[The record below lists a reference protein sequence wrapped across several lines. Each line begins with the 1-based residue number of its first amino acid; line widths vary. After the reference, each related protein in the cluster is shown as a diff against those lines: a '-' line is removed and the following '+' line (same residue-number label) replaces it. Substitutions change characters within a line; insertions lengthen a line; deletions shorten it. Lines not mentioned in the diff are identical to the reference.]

1 MDFLSAVHNFILA
14 DTGNIFNRNE
24 FESANSSYRRLSFG
38 IKFRYNTW
46 PANCRSELFS
56 YWKYVTQNIIYVTQH
71 FKTFQLQYLKHIEN
85 QDIILISYT
94 IVNRCK
100 AQGLYIYMFIHLKVN
115 LGEGWT
121 PAVLN
126 NELELNFIR
135 QSQKLINCGIF
146 CNKDYWIG
154 GTSKANRGWITY
166 INYSEYRTA
175 DTGNITL

>member
-1 MDFLSAVHNFILA
+1 
-14 DTGNIFNRNE
+14 
-24 FESANSSYRRLSFG
+24 
-38 IKFRYNTW
+38 
-46 PANCRSELFS
+46 
-56 YWKYVTQNIIYVTQH
+56 
-71 FKTFQLQYLKHIEN
+71 
-85 QDIILISYT
+85 
-94 IVNRCK
+94 
-100 AQGLYIYMFIHLKVN
+100 MFIHLKVN

-175 DTGNITL
+175 DTGKIIL